1 MFYSSVDELEKDIAG
16 VVDFALYQVQSAHT
30 LLAHPD
36 LFPIVGSNSAL
47 THVHTLIQTGSNDL
61 QACSSE
67 LNTSSGEEVQCRGT
81 SHQVCVQPRLR
92 EVHDRDSG
100 VGQLNGPSKPAKD
113 NFPCVLNV
121 SHLATFPVIFY
132 VS

>member
-30 LLAHPD
+30 LLAHE
-36 LFPIVGSNSAL
+36 LWGGSAMPW
-47 THVHTLIQTGSNDL
+47 
-61 QACSSE
+61 A
-67 LNTSSGEEVQCRGT
+67 

>member
-30 LLAHPD
+30 LLAHAD

-47 THVHTLIQTGSNDL
+47 TDVHTLIQTGSIDL

-67 LNTSSGEEVQCRGT
+67 LNTSCGEEVQCRGRHT
-81 SHQVCVQPRLR
+81 RSASSHVFARFMT
-92 EVHDRDSG
+92 ETAASA
-100 VGQLNGPSKPAKD
+100 N
-113 NFPCVLNV
+113 
-121 SHLATFPVIFY
+121 
-132 VS
+132 